1 MVKEKEVLSI
11 LLVYNS
17 YGGDEFDFGGVDG
30 GVKLGFNWRNM
41 LFNWIMGGMSGL
53 GGYIL
58 LSI

>member
-1 MVKEKEVLSI
+1 MVLEKEVLSI

-41 LFNWIMGGMSGL
+41 HFNWIMGGM
-53 GGYIL
+53 GGM
-58 LSI
+58 